1 MLVRLRDLF
10 GDPLFVRT
18 QRGVLPT
25 PRAEALASPL
35 KQFLAD
41 GRRLIGQDVFD
52 PATAELTFA
61 ISTNDYMQH
70 ALVVP
75 FIEVL
80 RGEAAKIRLAI
91 KPPIIAGLADALARG
106 DVDLAVTI
114 PEFVMSDLPSRLLYR
129 EHYVAAVRL
138 EHPLAK
144 SRTISLESFCSY
156 DHVLVSPT
164 GGSFEGPAD
173 EELARIQRRRT
184 VRYSVP
190 SFLLLPELLQIDDLI
205 ALVPSRLLLGYGERL
220 ALLRSPINVPGFDVI
235 AVWHPRVE
243 KDIAHRWLR
252 MRLSQTAG
260 HV

>member
-1 MLVRLRDLF
+1 
-10 GDPLFVRT
+10 
-18 QRGVLPT
+18 
-25 PRAEALASPL
+25 
-35 KQFLAD
+35 
-41 GRRLIGQDVFD
+41 
-52 PATAELTFA
+52 
-61 ISTNDYMQH
+61 
-70 ALVVP
+70 
-75 FIEVL
+75 
-80 RGEAAKIRLAI
+80 
-91 KPPIIAGLADALARG
+91 
-106 DVDLAVTI
+106 
-114 PEFVMSDLPSRLLYR
+114 MSDLPSRLLYR

-205 ALVPSRLLLGYGERL
+205 ALVPSRLLRGHGERL